1 MVMQIEL
8 SEEQAQ
14 ALKRIADRKGQTV
27 PELIVSSVNA
37 MLTFEAPQDR
47 EELKRRALAVSGRF
61 RSGLTDLSTEHDRYL
76 AEAFGA

>member
-8 SEEQAQ
+8 SEEQTQ
-14 ALKRIADRKGQTV
+14 ALNKIAARRGQSV
-27 PELIVSSVNA
+27 PELIVSSVKA
-37 MLTFEAPQDR
+37 MLASEAPPDR

-76 AEAFGA
+76 EEAFGD